1 MKQRLLTALFLP
13 AILALTALGCSGA
26 TPAVD
31 APQEASAKPYTADA
45 NPSEIEAVTA
55 EQLADCLA
63 TMFPQMNRDELER
76 QVQMQMTDTSSVEN
90 AEAFVERVCGD
101 GQTPAQAASTGGVAI
116 ASPDTPESA
125 ISMALEPVRGLGVTR
140 AEMEEFFLAM
150 IERDGAV
157 GRKEFYPDAFT
168 SVGDAAGAG
177 KVTEVEWGGWENA
190 YEKRGK
196 YAALAGMD
204 EDLHGIGFA
213 YEPTGRSITGIHD
226 IRALMNQVAPA
237 DPESRLKRVEWIE
250 RYLAGHSCGSV
261 VRVRG
266 GGGGG
271 GGGLS
276 NVLPRRDRDYGPT
289 RTPPRTP
296 RPTRTPRPPFLL
308 VQNGVKMHLICKA
321 GKNVVY
327 VLADNRGA
335 TPN

>member
-1 MKQRLLTALFLP
+1 MEQRFLTALFLS
-13 AILALTALGCSGA
+13 AFLALTALGCSGA

-45 NPSEIEAVTA
+45 NPPEIEAVTA

-76 QVQMQMTDTSSVEN
+76 QAPMKMTDASSVEN

-101 GQTPAQAASTGGVAI
+101 GQTPAQAAPTGGVAI

-125 ISMALEPVRGLGVTR
+125 ISMALMILDPVCGLGAIR

-157 GRKEFYPDAFT
+157 GRKEFYSDAFT
-168 SVGDAAGAG
+168 SVRDAEGAG

-204 EDLHGIGFA
+204 EDILGIGFA
-213 YEPTGRSITGIHD
+213 YEPLGRP
-226 IRALMNQVAPA
+226 Q
-237 DPESRLKRVEWIE
+237 RVSTISEP
-250 RYLAGHSCGSV
+250 S
-261 VRVRG
+261 
-266 GGGGG
+266 
-271 GGGLS
+271 
-276 NVLPRRDRDYGPT
+276 
-289 RTPPRTP
+289 
-296 RPTRTPRPPFLL
+296 
-308 VQNGVKMHLICKA
+308 
-321 GKNVVY
+321 
-327 VLADNRGA
+327 
-335 TPN
+335 

>member
-1 MKQRLLTALFLP
+1 MKQRFLTALFLS

-45 NPSEIEAVTA
+45 NPPEIEAVTA

-76 QVQMQMTDTSSVEN
+76 QAQMQMTDASSVEN

-101 GQTPAQAASTGGVAI
+101 GQTPAQAAPTGGVAI

-140 AEMEEFFLAM
+140 AEMEEIFLAM
-150 IERDGAV
+150 IERDGRDSL
-157 GRKEFYPDAFT
+157 RKEFYPDAFT
-168 SVGDAAGAG
+168 SVGDAEGAG

-190 YEKRGK
+190 YYKVGK

-204 EDLHGIGFA
+204 EDIHGIGFA
-213 YEPTGRSITGIHD
+213 YEARGRTSGGNTD
-226 IRALMNQVAPA
+226 IRALLNRVAPA
-237 DPESRLKRVEWIE
+237 DPQSRSQRVEWMKK
-250 RYLAGHSCGSV
+250 YFVNSFCGVSGG
-261 VRVRG
+261 G

-276 NVLPRRDRDYGPT
+276 NILPRRDRGYGPPPT
-289 RTPPRTP
+289 LTPH
-296 RPTRTPRPPFLL
+296 LI
-308 VQNGVKMHLICKA
+308 VQNGVKMQITCKA
-321 GKNVVY
+321 GTYILFLV
-327 VLADNRGA
+327 ADNRGA
-335 TPN
+335 TSN

>member
-1 MKQRLLTALFLP
+1 M
-13 AILALTALGCSGA
+13 
-26 TPAVD
+26 
-31 APQEASAKPYTADA
+31 
-45 NPSEIEAVTA
+45 
-55 EQLADCLA
+55 
-63 TMFPQMNRDELER
+63 
-76 QVQMQMTDTSSVEN
+76 
-90 AEAFVERVCGD
+90 ERVCGD
-101 GQTPAQAASTGGVAI
+101 GQTPAQAAPTGGVAI

-168 SVGDAAGAG
+168 SVRDAAGAG

-213 YEPTGRSITGIHD
+213 YEPTGRSLTGKHD

-237 DPESRLKRVEWIE
+237 DRESRLKRVEWIE
-250 RYLAGHSCGSV
+250 RYLARHSCGSV

-266 GGGGG
+266 GGGGS
-271 GGGLS
+271 GGLS